1 MIDLIEPECR
11 RDLHHVTHTGKISRI
26 DLVAG
31 MDADSADKAIRH
43 IPKLLRNLM
52 RDLEPILLRKMLFHL
67 TLSETGI
74 TLAQLDH
81 RSVLQL
87 RQGRAQS
94 DLEIIFLHTYPPSVN
109 AIC

>member
-1 MIDLIEPECR
+1 
-11 RDLHHVTHTGKISRI
+11 
-26 DLVAG
+26 

-52 RDLEPILLRKMLFHL
+52 RDLELILLRKMLFHL

-94 DLEIIFLHTYPPSVN
+94 DLKAIFLHTYPPSVN